1 MTVWSDS
8 VQLEILTFCD
18 AATEQGGRL
27 NILGATDHIGT
38 PVLPFKYPQCAV
50 VARLRAAR
58 IEEGS
63 HTMRLMIID
72 ADGQPLLNV
81 EGKME
86 IRFHQGMGG
95 VVNLII
101 NAHQLEFREA
111 GEYALE
117 IAVDGIQLGSTP
129 LFVQQREPVQPQPN
143 RPEAAPPS
151 DPPAGDTGSSN
162 GGSSNGGLSNGG
174 SSNGG
179 SSDPHAPFNGGRR
192 II

>member
-1 MTVWSDS
+1 M
-8 VQLEILTFCD
+8 QLEIFTFCD

-27 NILGATDHIGT
+27 NILGATDHIVT

-58 IEEGS
+58 IEEGA
-63 HTMRLMIID
+63 HTMRCMVID

-86 IRFHQGMGG
+86 IRFQQGMGG

-117 IAVDGIQLGSTP
+117 IAVDGIQLGSSA
-129 LFVQQREPVQPQPN
+129 LFVHQRELAQPQPN
-143 RPEAAPPS
+143 RPEPT
-151 DPPAGDTGSSN
+151 PPAGDSGAGN
-162 GGSSNGGLSNGG
+162 GGAGNGGR
-174 SSNGG
+174 
-179 SSDPHAPFNGGRR
+179 SDPDAPFNGGRR